1 MVTTTPA
8 VHDVLRAFE
17 EFGRAQ
23 REISSRLTRSLDLPR
38 ASIGLLR
45 YLNTHGPVQIGCVA
59 QHFRVDLSVTSRQ
72 VSTLVD
78 AGLAARD
85 VDHDDRRART
95 VVLTD
100 EGRAKVAELSAAV
113 TALMAEMFAGWDP
126 AELKLATDHMT
137 AIAHT
142 IAEYQ
147 GDHSGGAHIKE
158 SKDSV

>member
-1 MVTTTPA
+1 MTLSTPA
-8 VHDVLRAFE
+8 VHDMLRAFE

-23 REISSRLTRSLDLPR
+23 REIGSRLTRIVDIPR

-45 YLNTHGPVQIGCVA
+45 YLHAHGPVQIGCAA

-72 VSTLVD
+72 VTALVD

-100 EGRAKVAELSAAV
+100 QGRAKVAELSEAV
-113 TALMAEMFAGWDP
+113 TAMMSEMFQDWDP

-137 AIAHT
+137 AIAKT
-142 IAEYQ
+142 IAEHQ
-147 GDHSGGAHIKE
+147 GEPSPAAHAKD
-158 SKDSV
+158 SKDLA

>member
-8 VHDVLRAFE
+8 VHDILRAFE

-23 REISSRLTRSLDLPR
+23 REIASRLTRSLDLPR

-45 YLNTHGPVQIGCVA
+45 YLNAHGPVQIGCAA

-72 VSTLVD
+72 VSALVD

-95 VVLTD
+95 VVLT
-100 EGRAKVAELSAAV
+100 EQGRAKVAELGKAV
-113 TALMAEMFAGWDP
+113 ESMMAEMFATLETVHEP
-126 AELKLATDHMT
+126 ATFYCGHR
-137 AIAHT
+137 
-142 IAEYQ
+142 Q
-147 GDHSGGAHIKE
+147 GRADAGRLTPRRR
-158 SKDSV
+158 